1 MLVVGACPTGLV
13 LAAELLARGICTRVI
28 DKGDGVTLQ
37 ARAIGIHA
45 RTLEALDMM
54 GLAERFVA
62 QGQVVRHMRFYS
74 DGRCLASLEFARCG
88 SRFGFLLDLP
98 QDQTEQLLRA
108 RVAELG
114 GVVENGTELTAL
126 TDGGDLVT
134 AAVRGPAGQAE
145 TITAGYVVG
154 CDGAHS
160 RVRRELGLTFRGH
173 PYPQDWLLA
182 DVLLDWELREDATHA
197 FFRPDGLPV
206 IFFPMRGHRWRLTLP
221 FAGSR
226 AAQAP
231 TLAEIQRL
239 TGERAPRPV
248 TISDPTWLANFRC
261 HRRSASAYRRGRVLL
276 AGDAVHI
283 HTPAGGQGLNT
294 GMLDAHNLG
303 WKLALV
309 ASGRAPDALLDTYGT
324 ERRPVAEEV
333 LQLTHVLIRYGTMS
347 HPVKRRVRDIV
358 VPALGRIPAI
368 QRRAARRISQIYVSY
383 PPGPGP
389 RQDGG
394 RGAPRAGQR
403 MPDIQVSIGS
413 QTATLH
419 SILRGGRHVL
429 VVPASDLS
437 SVLDDA
443 ALRLYGKDLDVVA
456 GHVTQPPGPRD
467 HGTGPVVLIRPD
479 GHVAAQ
485 GRPGSMDAV
494 AGYLRDLFGKP
505 AASTL
510 KTVRHT
516 PPTARSKTKDDLK
529 GADAGTPRTRLSV
542 SRRTRDLPG
551 RRGRRCGLSPYAF
564 LGLGGALTLRGGN
577 TVGGLAVGHGSRHE
591 DQHRAGHPVGTNEA
605 PAASSPADSGGH
617 GRAHAAAMLAERQR
631 HGRTPPWASRC
642 PRSGQ
647 ASDTGSP
654 SSPRPA

>member
-1 MLVVGACPTGLV
+1 MNAIPLTRPTTDCQVLVVGAGPTGLV
-13 LAAELLARGICTRVI
+13 LAAELLARGIRTRVI

-45 RTLEALDMM
+45 RTLEGLDMM

-62 QGQVVRHMRFYS
+62 HGQVVRHMRFYS
-74 DGRCLASLEFARCG
+74 ESRCLASLEFARCG

-98 QDQTEQLLRA
+98 QDQTERLLRA

-114 GVVENGTELTAL
+114 GVVENGTELTGL
-126 TDGGDLVT
+126 TGDDDVVT
-134 AAVRGPAGQAE
+134 AAVRGPGRRAE
-145 TITAGYVVG
+145 TITAGYVAG

-160 RVRRELGLTFRGH
+160 RVRRELGLTFHGH

-182 DVLLDWELREDATHA
+182 DVLLDWDLREDATHA

-221 FAGSR
+221 FVGSR

-231 TLAEIQRL
+231 TLEEIQHL
-239 TGERAPRPV
+239 TDQRAPRPV
-248 TISDPTWLANFRC
+248 TVSDPTWLANFRC

-333 LQLTHVLIRYGTMS
+333 LELTDVLIRYGTMS

-358 VPALGRIPAI
+358 VPALGRIPVI

-383 PPGPGP
+383 PPGPGV

-403 MPDIQVSIGS
+403 MPDIQVTMGS
-413 QTATLH
+413 QAATLH
-419 SILRGGRHVL
+419 SVLRGGRHVL
-429 VVPASDLS
+429 VVPASHLS

-443 ALRLYGKDLDVVA
+443 ALRLYGGDLDVVA
-456 GHVTQPPGPRD
+456 GHATQPPRPRD
-467 HGTGPVVLIRPD
+467 HGTGPVVLVRPD
-479 GHVAAQ
+479 GHVAAR

-494 AGYLRDLFGKP
+494 AGYLRDLFGEP

-510 KTVRHT
+510 KTERHT
-516 PPTARSKTKDDLK
+516 PGPD
-529 GADAGTPRTRLSV
+529 
-542 SRRTRDLPG
+542 
-551 RRGRRCGLSPYAF
+551 
-564 LGLGGALTLRGGN
+564 
-577 TVGGLAVGHGSRHE
+577 
-591 DQHRAGHPVGTNEA
+591 
-605 PAASSPADSGGH
+605 
-617 GRAHAAAMLAERQR
+617 
-631 HGRTPPWASRC
+631 GRT
-642 PRSGQ
+642 Q
-647 ASDTGSP
+647 
-654 SSPRPA
+654 